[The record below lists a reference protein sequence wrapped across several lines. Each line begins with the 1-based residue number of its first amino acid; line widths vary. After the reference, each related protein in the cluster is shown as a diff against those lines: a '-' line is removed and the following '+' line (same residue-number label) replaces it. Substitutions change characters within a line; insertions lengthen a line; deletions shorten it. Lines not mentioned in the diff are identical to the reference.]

1 MRKPKKGFYETMFFW
16 VVWSTHVSL
25 LMIGATTAGLIL
37 QSDNVSS
44 AKHGTPII
52 AVLTARAGVPAFG
65 VQQTTPTRSAL
76 TFKSKIEK
84 KQNVQT
90 AMKHIRHG
98 QKTAWHSKQPLK
110 AHHSQQ

>member
-37 QSDNVSS
+37 QSNNVSS

-65 VQQTTPTRSAL
+65 VQQTTLTKSAHI
-76 TFKSKIEK
+76 SKAEIWK

-98 QKTAWHSKQPLK
+98 LSPACPT
-110 AHHSQQ
+110 